1 MKTGV
6 QVFVRGVVQDV
17 SFRYHTKVTAT
28 KLGVFGW
35 VRNLPDGRVEAVF
48 EGEQDAV
55 EKMVEFCKTG
65 PWSAIVQDVVVKE
78 EGWSGKYT
86 NFEIKR

>member
-6 QVFVRGVVQDV
+6 QVFVRGVVQGV
-17 SFRYHTKVTAT
+17 NFRYHTKVTAT
-28 KLGVFGW
+28 KLGVLGW

-48 EGEQDAV
+48 EGEKEAV

>member
-1 MKTGV
+1 MKTCIH
-6 QVFVRGVVQDV
+6 VFVRGVVQGV
-17 SFRYHTKVTAT
+17 NFRYHTKAAAI
-28 KLGVFGW
+28 KLGVFGL
-35 VRNLPDGRVEAVF
+35 VKNLPDGRVEAVF

-78 EGWSGKYT
+78 EGWTGKYT
-86 NFEIKR
+86 SFEIKH

>member
-6 QVFVRGVVQDV
+6 QVFVRGVVQGV
-17 SFRYHTKVTAT
+17 NFRYHTKVTAT

-48 EGEQDAV
+48 EGEKEAV